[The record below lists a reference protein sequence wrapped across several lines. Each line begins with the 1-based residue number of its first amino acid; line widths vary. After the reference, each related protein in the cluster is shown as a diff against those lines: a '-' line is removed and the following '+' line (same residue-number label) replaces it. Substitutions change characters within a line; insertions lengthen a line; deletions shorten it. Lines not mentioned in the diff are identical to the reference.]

1 MNMHIEEK
9 LQSWITY
16 MREHP
21 DEFPAYSSWFHGI
34 THWQHVEAFG
44 LLLAREVPEA
54 DTDVIRWFAFL
65 HDCRRG
71 TFSDI
76 EHGVLASRYISTIRR
91 TFLSGLSDEQVRT
104 LKLACR
110 YHTIRRRTGNPTA
123 DICLDADR
131 LDLPR
136 VSITPDPRKM
146 ATDVGSRYSK
156 LSYHEL
162 IKAVEL

>member
-1 MNMHIEEK
+1 MNIQTEEK
-9 LQSWITY
+9 IHSWIAF

-34 THWQHVEAFG
+34 THWKHVEAFG

-54 DTDVIRWFAFL
+54 DTDVIRWFAYL

-91 TFLSGLSDEQVRT
+91 TFLSGLSDEQVHT

-110 YHTIRRRTGNPTA
+110 YHTTKRRTGNPTA

-136 VSITPDPRKM
+136 VSITLDPRKM
-146 ATDVGSRYSK
+146 ATETGSRYTK

-162 IKAVEL
+162 IKAAEI